1 MATLLV
7 KYARI
12 LGLTLDDTRTEIDS
26 PLGGKL
32 IELLLTLRQ
41 EAKAKKDFASSD
53 LIRKSL
59 TDLGINV
66 MDTAAGA
73 NWERS

>member
-1 MATLLV
+1 N
-7 KYARI
+7 I
-12 LGLTLDDTRTEIDS
+12 LGLTLADTRTEVVS

-32 IELLLTLRQ
+32 VDLLLTLRQ

-59 TDLGINV
+59 TDLGITV
-66 MDTAAGA
+66 MDTPAGA
-73 NWERS
+73 SWERS

>member
-1 MATLLV
+1 MEV
-7 KYARI
+7 
-12 LGLTLDDTRTEIDS
+12 DS

-32 IELLLTLRQ
+32 IDLLLTLRQ

-73 NWERS
+73 SWEKS